1 MMREF
6 QNKFHDQG
14 KAARVIS
21 NTPSLMKTLVELS
34 EVEKRQY
41 NGKRIMHQY
50 EGRNIF
56 EMESH
61 TVFCPVCKHESKI
74 LNLRLLSFTK
84 DNIMGTA
91 SLHFIC
97 SSQDAGKLLRANTKT
112 SENKNMHP
120 CIKTLIDPLNS
131 VFNSGCRCCIK
142 RRTYSIKNIIK
153 VL

>member
-50 EGRNIF
+50 EERNIF

-84 DNIMGTA
+84 DNIMERH
-91 SLHFIC
+91 HFILFAGHKMLGNC
-97 SSQDAGKLLRANTKT
+97 SVRTQKRAKTKT
-112 SENKNMHP
+112 
-120 CIKTLIDPLNS
+120 CIH
-131 VFNSGCRCCIK
+131 V
-142 RRTYSIKNIIK
+142 
-153 VL
+153 